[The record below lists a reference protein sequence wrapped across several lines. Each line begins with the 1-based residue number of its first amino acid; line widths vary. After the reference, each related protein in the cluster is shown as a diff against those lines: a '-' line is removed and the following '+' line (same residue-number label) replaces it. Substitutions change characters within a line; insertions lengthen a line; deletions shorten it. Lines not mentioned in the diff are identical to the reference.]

1 MPSDDERSQDLRE
14 VMSVEDVAEFLQLDP
29 ATVRALARRGELPGV
44 KLGKHWRFL
53 RNEILA
59 SLRPISRPIAVDT
72 PNAGVEAES
81 ATISQE
87 EAARLLGVSVRTIH
101 RMVAREQLEKIPSPT
116 GVARLSRSRVQG
128 YLGALRSSDGGD
140 LP

>member
-1 MPSDDERSQDLRE
+1 MPSDDERSPDLRE
-14 VMSVEDVAEFLQLDP
+14 VMSVEDVADFLQLDP

-53 RNEILA
+53 RDEILA
-59 SLRPISRPIAVDT
+59 SLRPVSRSTAVGPRNT
-72 PNAGVEAES
+72 SVEADS
-81 ATISQE
+81 TTISQE

-101 RMVAREQLEKIPSPT
+101 RMIARGQLEKIPSPT
-116 GVARLSRSRVQG
+116 GVARLSRARVQG
-128 YLGALRSSDGGD
+128 YLGGPRASDAGD

>member
-29 ATVRALARRGELPGV
+29 ATVRSLARRGELPGV

-53 RNEILA
+53 RDEILA
-59 SLRPISRPIAVDT
+59 SLRPVSRSAVAD
-72 PNAGVEAES
+72 PRNVSVEAES

-101 RMVAREQLEKIPSPT
+101 RMVARGQLEKIPSPT
-116 GVARLSRSRVQG
+116 GVARLSRARVRG
-128 YLGALRSSDGGD
+128 YLGAPRSSDGGD